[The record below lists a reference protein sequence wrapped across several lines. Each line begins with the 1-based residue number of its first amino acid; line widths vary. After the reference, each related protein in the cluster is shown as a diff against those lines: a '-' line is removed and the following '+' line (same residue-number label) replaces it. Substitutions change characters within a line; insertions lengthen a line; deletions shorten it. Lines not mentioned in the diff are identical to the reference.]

1 MRHNLLPNILPFRNA
16 CWLLKTQKTLLNR
29 RPSGAPRGPGAGIGG
44 RSVHCFVSMLLVGEC
59 GYEELR
65 LHFLVEVDGRI

>member
-1 MRHNLLPNILPFRNA
+1 LSEI
-16 CWLLKTQKTLLNR
+16 LLNR
-29 RPSGAPRGPGAGIGG
+29 RPSGATQGLGAGIGG

-65 LHFLVEVDGRI
+65 LHSFVEVDGRI

>member
-1 MRHNLLPNILPFRNA
+1 MGRNLLPNVLSLRNA
-16 CWLLKTQKTLLNR
+16 SWLLKTQKTLLNR
-29 RPSGAPRGPGAGIGG
+29 RPSGAPRGPDAGIGG
-44 RSVHCFVSMLLVGEC
+44 RPVHCFVSMLLVGEC